1 MVGRKT
7 DAGEGAGKRRS
18 MTPEE
23 RAEAQAEA
31 QAEAR
36 QAEIRSAE
44 AIIAALEDP
53 GGRSPARESEQSLAE
68 SPAARSHVPFA
79 AALQKMSGEARQNP
93 GFTDPLDQSSEKRHP
108 LRGVMIVA
116 GAVLALTVVIVLAYT
131 AVMLGSMADR

>member
-1 MVGRKT
+1 MVGRRT
-7 DAGEGAGKRRS
+7 DAGERKRRS
-18 MTPEE
+18 TT
-23 RAEAQAEA
+23 AEA

-53 GGRSPARESEQSLAE
+53 GGRSPARDSGSSLAE

-79 AALQKMSGEARQNP
+79 AALQKLSGEAAAKP
-93 GFTDPLDQSSEKRHP
+93 AIEDLFEEPDEERHP

-116 GAVLALTVVIVLAYT
+116 GAVLALTVVIALAFT
-131 AVMLGSMADR
+131 LVMLGSMAGG